1 MKKYLKIVIPFILIG
16 LIAFVGYK
24 VVAKINHKKQIAEN
38 IQTIPVFNYKKIDG
52 TAFTNQNLK
61 QNSKTIFIYF
71 NSECEFCN
79 EEAKMI
85 QENIDKFNNVQL
97 FFVSFEKPNLLSA
110 FATKYKLSSYDNVT
124 FICDSKTTFSTTF
137 DIHSMPCLVLYDK
150 NQKLIEKL
158 KGQTKVETL
167 LKKLNEI

>member
-1 MKKYLKIVIPFILIG
+1 MKKYLKIAIPLLLIG

-24 VVAKINHKKQIAEN
+24 VVSKINHKKQIAEN
-38 IQTIPVFNYKKIDG
+38 IKTIPNFSYKKIDG

-61 QNSKTIFIYF
+61 QNKVTVFIYF

-85 QENIDKFNNVQL
+85 QQNIDKFNNVKL
-97 FFVSFEKPNLLSA
+97 LFVSFEKPNLINA
-110 FATKYKLSSYDNVT
+110 FAIKHKLSNYDNVT
-124 FICDSKTTFSTTF
+124 FIYDSKTTFSTTF
-137 DIHSMPCLVLYDK
+137 DVHSMPCLVLYDK

-167 LKKLNEI
+167 LKKLNKI